1 MIKGVVKTEANYR
14 ALMLDSSSSLKDFS
28 MDRKKYHKKHIMNQV
43 VEEKENQAANMG
55 RVVETL
61 LLEPE
66 EFDNRFYMSSCI
78 GMPTG
83 LMLEFVE
90 ALYRETRDAT
100 DEFGKVTMTFEELT
114 QLAYIASGFKIKY
127 EAVLGKFL
135 DSDAEVYYKEIRKV
149 RTNNLTVVTANDV
162 TTANRIVEELKVN
175 PVTADIVNLVNS
187 KNYTVLNQLQIHNYE
202 VSGHKFKSMLDKV
215 IVDHKS
221 KIIYP
226 YDLKCVWS
234 VEGFYED
241 YYLYRRAYI
250 QAYLYWHAVVSLVLD
265 PEGDYYDYKVEFPQ
279 FIICDSINYYNPL
292 IYTLTKEDMNDAKNG
307 FSHKG
312 RDYPGVE
319 FLIDELKWAQ
329 ENDVWNI
336 SKTNYVNNGIVNI
349 KGK

>member
-66 EFDNRFYMSSCI
+66 EFDNRFYMSSCV

-90 ALYRETRDAT
+90 ALYRESRDAT
-100 DEFGKVTMTFEELT
+100 DEFGKVTMSFEELT

-135 DSDAEVYYKEIRKV
+135 DSDAEVYYQEIRKV

-162 TTANRIVEELKVN
+162 TTANRIVEELKIN
-175 PVTADIVNLVNS
+175 PVTSEIVNLVNS
-187 KNYTVLNQLQIHNYE
+187 KKYTVLNQLQIHNYE
-202 VSGHKFKSMLDKV
+202 VSGHRFKSMLDKV
-215 IVDHKS
+215 IIDHES

-250 QAYLYWHAVVSLVLD
+250 QAYLYWHACKSLTLD
-265 PEGDYYDYKVEFPQ
+265 PEGDYYDYKVEYPQ
-279 FIICDSINYYNPL
+279 FMICDSINYYNPL
-292 IYTLTKEDMNDAKNG
+292 IYTLTTEDINDAKNG

-319 FLIDELKWAQ
+319 YLIDELKWAQ

>member
-28 MDRKKYHKKHIMNQV
+28 MDRKKYHKKYIMNQV
-43 VEEKENQAANMG
+43 VEEKENLAANMG
-55 RVVETL
+55 RLVETL

-66 EFDNRFYMSSCI
+66 EFDNRFYMSSCV

-90 ALYRETRDAT
+90 CLYKETRDAT
-100 DEFGKVTMTFEELT
+100 DEFGKVTMTFEEIS
-114 QLAYIASGFKIKY
+114 QLAYIGSGFKIKY

-149 RTNNLTVVTANDV
+149 RANNLTVITANDV
-162 TTANRIVEELKVN
+162 TTANRIVEELKNN
-175 PVTADIVNLVNS
+175 PVTSEIVNLVDS
-187 KNYTVLNQLQIHNYE
+187 KRFTVLNQLQIENYE
-202 VSGHKFKSMLDKV
+202 LNGHFFKSMLDKV
-215 IVDHKS
+215 IVDHKE

-250 QAYLYWHAVVSLVLD
+250 QAYLYWHAVKSLTTD
-265 PEGDYYDYKVEFPQ
+265 ENGDYYQYKVEYPQ
-279 FIICDSINYYNPL
+279 FIICDSINYFNPL
-292 IYTLTKEDMNDAKNG
+292 IYVLNDDDMEDAKNG

-312 RDYPGVE
+312 RDYPGVD

-329 ENDVWNI
+329 ENDTWNI
-336 SKTNYVNNGIVNI
+336 SKTNYENNGIVNI

>member
-28 MDRKKYHKKHIMNQV
+28 MDRKKYHKKYIMNQV

-55 RVVETL
+55 RLVETL

-78 GMPTG
+78 STPTG

-100 DEFGKVTMTFEELT
+100 DEFGKVTLTFEEIS
-114 QLAYIASGFKIKY
+114 QAAYVASGFKIKY

-135 DSDAEVYYKEIRKV
+135 GSDAEIYYKEIRKV

-162 TTANRIVEELKVN
+162 TTGNKIVEELRSN
-175 PVTADIVNLVNS
+175 FVTKDIVNLVDS
-187 KNYTVLNQLQIHNYE
+187 KRYTILNQLQIENYE
-202 VSGHKFKSMLDKV
+202 LLGHKFKSMLDKV
-215 IVDHKS
+215 IVDHDKRV
-221 KIIYP
+221 IYP

-250 QAYLYWHAVVSLVLD
+250 QAYLYWHACISLTTD
-265 PEGDYYDYKVEFPQ
+265 KDGDYFGYKVEYPQ
-279 FIICDSINYYNPL
+279 FMICDSINYFNPL
-292 IYTLTKEDMNDAKNG
+292 IYTLTEEDMIDARDG

-312 RDYPGVE
+312 RDYPGVN

-329 ENDVWNI
+329 ENDIWNI
-336 SKTNYVNNGIVNI
+336 SKTNYENKGIVNI